1 MLKEMLT
8 EEEVSEVLLTCLEP
22 PDISAIDRSFESLYK
37 SHFIT
42 APDDSCDLTTLGSF
56 VSSLGIDLALG
67 SLIGLGIQMGVGAEA
82 IQLAAVLSFPKSPW
96 VMSSKQ
102 KMLCAWKDGSA
113 VQLTLFYSPRPDP
126 LVHPTESFNGKLL
139 R

>member
-1 MLKEMLT
+1 MLKDMLS

-37 SHFIT
+37 SHFIS
-42 APDDSCDLTTLGSF
+42 APDDTCELTTLGSF

-82 IQLAAVLSFPKSPW
+82 IEMAAILSFPKSPW
-96 VMSSKQ
+96 VMSSK
-102 KMLCAWKDGSA
+102 C
-113 VQLTLFYSPRPDP
+113 
-126 LVHPTESFNGKLL
+126 
-139 R
+139 